1 VLVII
6 IAVLAV
12 GGSGPTTAVKTPV
25 ELAPIELIDG
35 RSIGAADAP
44 AQMDVWEDF
53 QCPGC
58 GLFSRGVEPRLIN
71 QYVRQ
76 GGLRITYRDF
86 SFIGPE
92 SFAAAAAARCA
103 GEQGKFW
110 HYMEY
115 VYENQR
121 GENQGQFSRALLD
134 DIARKLGLDM
144 NAFGA
149 CIADGKTAQAV
160 RDETAKAGA
169 VPVSSTPTLVVNGQK
184 VSSLD
189 FAVITKAIDDA
200 IAAAQG
206 ATPAPGSP
214 VASPSPAASS
224 TPAP

>member
-1 VLVII
+1 
-6 IAVLAV
+6 
-12 GGSGPTTAVKTPV
+12 
-25 ELAPIELIDG
+25 
-35 RSIGAADAP
+35 
-44 AQMDVWEDF
+44 
-53 QCPGC
+53 
-58 GLFSRGVEPRLIN
+58 
-71 QYVRQ
+71 
-76 GGLRITYRDF
+76 
-86 SFIGPE
+86 
-92 SFAAAAAARCA
+92 
-103 GEQGKFW
+103 
-110 HYMEY
+110 
-115 VYENQR
+115 
-121 GENQGQFSRALLD
+121 
-134 DIARKLGLDM
+134 M